1 MDLSRVEGQE
11 IQILMTN
18 HDPLEF
24 IVVLKGVVKGY
35 TDEEVSEPDGDRVEI
50 IRGVEEL
57 KEVLFNAFGVTF
69 EPAGDTH
76 EGDGENYLGRIR
88 LLEVALRIKERALQR
103 LTEEAAGFVLGED
116 HDTS

>member
-18 HDPLEF
+18 HDPVEF

-35 TDEEVSEPDGDRVEI
+35 TDPEAEFIEPDGDRVEI

-57 KEVLFNAFGVTF
+57 QEVLFNAFGVTF
-69 EPAGDTH
+69 PPAGDT
-76 EGDGENYLGRIR
+76 D
-88 LLEVALRIKERALQR
+88 
-103 LTEEAAGFVLGED
+103 
-116 HDTS
+116 